1 MTIAQSGRA
10 STPYVLLFYL
20 PVTTN
25 TELRMIYA
33 GLKERLRVEAGVS
46 RVLEVESEE
55 EIEKI
60 EERLSGQ

>member
-1 MTIAQSGRA
+1 MAKSGRA

-33 GLKERLRVEAGVS
+33 GLRERLRVEAGVS
-46 RVLEVESEE
+46 RVIEVENEE
-55 EIEKI
+55 DIENI
-60 EERLSGQ
+60 EEKLSGLS